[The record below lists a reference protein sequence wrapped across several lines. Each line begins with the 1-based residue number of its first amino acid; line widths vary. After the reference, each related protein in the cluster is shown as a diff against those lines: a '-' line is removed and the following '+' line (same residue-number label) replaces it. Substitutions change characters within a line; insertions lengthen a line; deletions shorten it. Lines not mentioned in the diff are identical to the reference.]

1 MNEISNDICNNFV
14 EADILKYMNC
24 KHPTFG
30 QALWKI
36 LDWKEMSVKDLSE
49 KCYLSTGQ
57 IYRYLRDEIR
67 FIQIETVISFCVG
80 LDVTPS
86 ISKVLIDLADC
97 GNAFDKSRLS
107 YIYKFII
114 KHARE
119 WTLDDVNEYIDTLNE
134 ASGIRWLEYYPNK
147 KSYQRHLKTVQEG

>member
-57 IYRYLRDEIR
+57 CYRYLRDEIR

-80 LDVTPS
+80 LDATPS

-97 GNAFDKSRLS
+97 GNAFDYPRLS

-114 KHARE
+114 KHDKE

-134 ASGIRWLEYYPNK
+134 ASEIRWLEYYPNE

>member
-80 LDVTPS
+80 LDVSPS

-97 GNAFDKSRLS
+97 GNALDKSRLS

-114 KHARE
+114 KHAKE

-134 ASGIRWLEYYPNK
+134 ASEIRWLEYYPNE

>member
-1 MNEISNDICNNFV
+1 
-14 EADILKYMNC
+14 
-24 KHPTFG
+24 
-30 QALWKI
+30 
-36 LDWKEMSVKDLSE
+36 MSVKDLSE

-80 LDVTPS
+80 LDVSPS

-97 GNAFDKSRLS
+97 GNAFDYPRLS

-114 KHARE
+114 KHAKE

-134 ASGIRWLEYYPNK
+134 ASGIRWLAYYPNE

>member
-80 LDVTPS
+80 LDVSPS

-97 GNAFDKSRLS
+97 GNAFDDSPRS

-134 ASGIRWLEYYPNK
+134 ASEIRWLEYYPNE

>member
-14 EADILKYMNC
+14 EADILKYMND

-49 KCYLSTGQ
+49 KCYLSAGQ
-57 IYRYLRDEIR
+57 IYRYLHDEIR

-97 GNAFDKSRLS
+97 GNAFDYPPPVLV
-107 YIYKFII
+107 IFINS
-114 KHARE
+114 
-119 WTLDDVNEYIDTLNE
+119 LLNMSE
-134 ASGIRWLEYYPNK
+134 NGHWMM
-147 KSYQRHLKTVQEG
+147 

>member
-80 LDVTPS
+80 LDATPS

-134 ASGIRWLEYYPNK
+134 ASEIRWLEYYPNE

>member
-14 EADILKYMNC
+14 EADILKYTNC

-80 LDVTPS
+80 LDVSPS

-97 GNAFDKSRLS
+97 GNAFDYPRLS
-107 YIYKFII
+107 HIYKFII

-134 ASGIRWLEYYPNK
+134 ASEIRWLEYYPNE